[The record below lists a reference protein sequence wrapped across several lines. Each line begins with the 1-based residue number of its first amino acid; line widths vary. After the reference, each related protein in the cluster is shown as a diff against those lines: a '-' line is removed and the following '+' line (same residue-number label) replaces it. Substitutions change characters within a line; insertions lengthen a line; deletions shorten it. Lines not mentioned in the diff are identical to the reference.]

1 MKYLWISLGWI
12 SVTLGFLGIFLPLL
26 PTTPFLLLAAFSFS
40 KGSEPLHNWL
50 ITHPKL
56 GPPIAHW
63 NEHRAI
69 SRTVKIYAS
78 VTMAGLLLI
87 SVLWGGRTLD
97 HFDSGNCFD
106 LYFILLVDT
115 KRASHPRKSVTGPL
129 YTVTVTAIPM
139 HRRSMDLPT
148 LTLKA
153 AAGAQ

>member
-87 SVLWGGRTLD
+87 SVLWGVA
-97 HFDSGNCFD
+97 HWI
-106 LYFILLVDT
+106 ILT
-115 KRASHPRKSVTGPL
+115 Q
-129 YTVTVTAIPM
+129 AIVLTCISFFLWTQKEP
-139 HRRSMDLPT
+139 PT
-148 LTLKA
+148 
-153 AAGAQ
+153 QENR